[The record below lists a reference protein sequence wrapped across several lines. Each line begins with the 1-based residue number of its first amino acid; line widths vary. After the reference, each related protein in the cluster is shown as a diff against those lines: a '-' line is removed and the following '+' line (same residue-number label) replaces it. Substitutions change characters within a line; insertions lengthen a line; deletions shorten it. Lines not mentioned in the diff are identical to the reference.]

1 MMTGTVFYPYS
12 ESREKRIAGIQ
23 RNRLLVMGVLT
34 VMTLIEW
41 SVICMSYYTSVPLW
55 LIVANVFCVLINP
68 FLIWWLGGLWWE
80 QRKRNKEIERQY
92 KKGGM
97 L

>member
-1 MMTGTVFYPYS
+1 MTGTVFYPYS

-23 RNRLLVMGVLT
+23 RNRLLVIGVLT
-34 VMTLIEW
+34 LMTLIEW

-68 FLIWWLGGLWWE
+68 FLIWWLCSLWLDV
-80 QRKRNKEIERQY
+80 RKRENQIRKQY
-92 KKGGM
+92 KG
-97 L
+97 